1 MKPFIITFLCCT
13 CFAATHA
20 QGQNAPDNTDTLPEA
35 LIIYRADQRTPI
47 TFQDISTAYIQARTI
62 GQEPSFLLSET
73 PSITNY
79 SDAGNAQGYSYF
91 RMRGIDQTRINITLD
106 GVPLNEPE
114 DQGAYF
120 SNFPDLWNSV
130 EQIQIQRGVGTSK
143 NGVANYGGSIQ
154 LTSLP
159 FADSSQSTIGV
170 GYGSFNSSRFFGEYQ
185 SGFRKGKALYARV
198 SQVQSEGYKYHS
210 GNNAQSAFL
219 SAGWMTDASFW
230 KINLLAGRQR
240 NQLAWLGV
248 PESRIQEDARSNA
261 NSPQEYDAFTQC
273 LTQLQ
278 HHWSLSPTARLQS
291 SVYYTFLEGN
301 YDFDFN
307 NFLGLPSTSELYN
320 YAFRSHLNGFF
331 SNYSVEKR
339 HLEWTVGIHANRYTR
354 QHTGSE
360 RALGQLYQ
368 NTGYRSEISAF
379 SKSQYQW
386 RRFRFFA
393 DVQYR
398 YSTFDY
404 RGYATLEKMHW
415 QFVNPKAGFSFL
427 ANAKNTWYYNIGQ
440 TGREPTR
447 NDLSGGNDD
456 LLADSLGNAILSIK
470 SPEYVLDQELGWRY
484 QSAKLRCSANVYYLD
499 FENEIVLDGKFGP
512 NGLALTNKVEQSIRT
527 GIELEA
533 QLRVHP
539 RWYLTHASSLNHS
552 RIKEQKEVFQPILT
566 PPLLVFQEVEYRA
579 RRWSWA
585 ISGRYQNA
593 SFIDFANTARVPS
606 YWLWNSRMSFAV
618 KGWSLR
624 LFANN
629 LTNIRY
635 FNHGYIEVDG
645 RKKLFVQAPFN
656 LYGAVEYTF

>member
-1 MKPFIITFLCCT
+1 MKPFTITFLFCT
-13 CFAATHA
+13 FFAAIHA
-20 QGQNAPDNTDTLPEA
+20 RGQGVPDNTDTLPEA

-47 TFQDISTAYIQARTI
+47 TFQDISAAYIQARTV

-79 SDAGNAQGYSYF
+79 SDAGNTQGYSYF

-130 EQIQIQRGVGTSK
+130 GQIQIQRGVGTSK

-248 PESRIQEDARSNA
+248 PESQIQEDARSNA
-261 NSPQEYDAFTQC
+261 NSPLEHDAFTQC

-278 HHWSLSPTARLQS
+278 HHWNLSPAARLQS

-307 NFLGLPSTSELYN
+307 NFLGLPSTLELYN

-339 HLEWTVGIHANRYTR
+339 HFEWTAGIHANRYTR

-360 RALGQLYQ
+360 QTLGQLYQ
-368 NTGYRSEISAF
+368 NTGYRSEISVF
-379 SKSQYQW
+379 SKGQYQW

-404 RGYATLEKMHW
+404 RGYAALEKMYW
-415 QFVNPKAGFSFL
+415 QFINPKTGLSFL
-427 ANAKNTWYYNIGQ
+427 PNANHTFYYNIGR

-447 NDLSGGNDD
+447 NDLFGGNDD
-456 LLADSLGNAILSIK
+456 LLVDSLGNALLSIK
-470 SPEYVLDQELGWRY
+470 SPEYVLDHELGWRY
-484 QSAKLRCSANVYYLD
+484 QSERLRCNANVYYLD
-499 FENEIVLDGKFGP
+499 FDNEIVLDGKFGP
-512 NGLALTNKVEQSIRT
+512 NGLALTNKVDQSIRA

-539 RWYLTHASSLNHS
+539 RWYLTHASSLNYS

-566 PPLLVFQEVEYRA
+566 PPVLVFQEMEYRA

-585 ISGRYQNA
+585 VSARYQHA
-593 SFIDFANTARVPS
+593 SFIDFANAAQVPS
-606 YWLWNSRMSFAV
+606 YWLWNSRISFHV

-624 LFANN
+624 LLANN

-635 FNHGYIEVDG
+635 FNHGYTDIDG

-656 LYGAVEYTF
+656 LYGALEYTF